1 MRLRLTWAAWVT
13 AVCLAAC
20 GGGGGGSNGVAIGAP
35 SSADSKSAAPG
46 SESQASTAVAGK
58 MGEAK
63 SGEESA
69 LRPLALSP
77 FSRAN
82 TYQLYAA
89 NGSNKLLRLDFS
101 AARYEI
107 LDTQGQSTSGTF
119 AEDANEPGTYVFA
132 NPRMASGTTTTARFR
147 VTPGAVVGAFPFEK
161 PWSNPTSYS
170 VVPFVAANDFVTE
183 AASLDGDYNRFGIGL
198 NSNGS
203 TDSQIVPLRISA
215 GGTVLEMCFDAAIYR
230 VSQCP
235 AASKRTYAVTPSA
248 DGVWTATSTS
258 PTDLLQFRMAKVNG
272 QNVWLSGG
280 WTDAA
285 PDTHVFRVGLR
296 STADWAAMRYVGAAN
311 DQTWGNNTVGFLSAT
326 RAGLVSEVA
335 PTTDQELPITPPPST
350 APAGI
355 WGLDGPDRFLM
366 IRNAALAVVLGARG
380 TAQQGYIQVN
390 LFKED
395 ARIYR
400 LSATSGARP
409 ELHLDMTGRSYTLK
423 DPAGEMLTGTFAPDP
438 AEPGTFVFASPRV
451 TSVANTARFKV
462 VGNVVAGGF
471 PFAVTQ
477 SATPAY
483 AVQPFVGSRAME
495 GAASG
500 IEGVYNRF
508 GIDVST
514 TASSSNIQQ
523 FRIFNGGTELA
534 RCMSNTIYR
543 IELCPS
549 GDLQHWTID
558 LSAAVAPGSIRM
570 VETANP
576 TNYAYFSV
584 ARLAGQNI
592 FLIAGKSLDD
602 PNNAVFRIGLSESS
616 AWPAGVG
623 HGLATTGSWGRVQV
637 YADHST
643 RAVLLPDGTTS
654 NTYNTL
660 SAMAANGPLGM
671 RAIYGT
677 SATYFTMQGAKIFA
691 LVGANNAST
700 GGYLQ
705 LSLMD

>member
-1 MRLRLTWAAWVT
+1 MRLRLSWAAWVI
-13 AVCLAAC
+13 AACLAAC
-20 GGGGGGSNGVAIGAP
+20 GGGGGGGGFVGGAP
-35 SSADSKSAAPG
+35 SSADIKSAELG
-46 SESQASTAVAGK
+46 SEGPASTALAAK
-58 MGEAK
+58 IGEAK

-69 LRPLALSP
+69 LRPLALSR

-82 TYQLYAA
+82 TYHLYAA
-89 NGSNKLLRLDFS
+89 NGSIKLLRLDVS
-101 AARYEI
+101 SARYEI
-107 LDTQGQSTSGTF
+107 LDKEGHSTSGTF
-119 AEDANEPGTYVFA
+119 TEDANEAGTYLFA
-132 NPRMASGTTTTARFR
+132 NPRIAGGSTTARFR

-161 PWSNPTSYS
+161 PWSNPSAYP
-170 VVPFVAANDFVTE
+170 VVPFVAANDFVTD
-183 AASLDGDYNRFGIGL
+183 AALLDGEYNRFGIGL
-198 NSNGS
+198 NSNGT
-203 TDSQIVPLRISA
+203 TDSQVMPLRISA

-230 VSQCP
+230 ISQCP

-248 DGVWTATSTS
+248 EGVWTATSIS
-258 PTDLLQFRMAKVNG
+258 PADVLQFRMAKVNG

-280 WTDAA
+280 WTNTA

-311 DQTWGNNTVGFLSAT
+311 DQTWGSNTVGFLSAT
-326 RAGLVSEVA
+326 RADLVSEGA
-335 PTTDQELPITPPPST
+335 PTTDQELPITLPPST

-355 WGLDGPDRFLM
+355 WGLDGADRFM
-366 IRNAALAVVLGARG
+366 VMRNAALAVVLGARG

-390 LFKED
+390 LFKEN
-395 ARIYR
+395 ASIYR

-409 ELHLDMTGRSYTLK
+409 ELRLDMAGRRYTLK
-423 DPAGEMLTGTFAPDP
+423 DPSGEALTGTFSPDA

-451 TSVANTARFKV
+451 TSAANTARFKV
-462 VGNVVAGGF
+462 VDNVIAGGF

-495 GAASG
+495 VSAPG

-508 GIDVST
+508 GIDVSPT
-514 TASSSNIQQ
+514 SSSSNIQQ
-523 FRIFNGGTELA
+523 FRIFNNGTELV
-534 RCMSNTIYR
+534 RCMNNTIYR

-558 LSAAVAPGSIRM
+558 LAAAVTPGSIRM

-576 TNYAYFSV
+576 TNFTYFSV
-584 ARLAGQNI
+584 VRLGGQNI
-592 FLIAGKSLDD
+592 FLIAGKSLD
-602 PNNAVFRIGLSESS
+602 NTTNAVFRIGLSESS
-616 AWPAGVG
+616 AWPTGIG

-637 YADHST
+637 YPDHST
-643 RAVLLPDGTTS
+643 RAVLLPNGTTQ
-654 NTYNTL
+654 NTYNEL
-660 SAMAANGPLGM
+660 STMGSDSPQGM
-671 RAIYGT
+671 RAIYG
-677 SATYFTMQGAKIFA
+677 SNATYFTMQGAKIFA

>member
-1 MRLRLTWAAWVT
+1 MGFPLGWTAWVS
-13 AVCLAAC
+13 AVCLAGC
-20 GGGGGGSNGVAIGAP
+20 GGGGGASMGGTSSLGKAESRAEDGRP
-35 SSADSKSAAPG
+35 SSTAILAKIAETKSDTPP
-46 SESQASTAVAGK
+46 
-58 MGEAK
+58 
-63 SGEESA
+63 
-69 LRPLALSP
+69 LRPLAASP
-77 FSRAN
+77 FSRVT
-82 TYQLYAA
+82 TYSLYAA
-89 NGSNKLLRLDFS
+89 NGSEKVLRLDFS
-101 AARYEI
+101 SARYEI
-107 LDTQGQSTSGTF
+107 LDDQGGSTSGTF
-119 AEDANEPGTYVFA
+119 TEDAAEPGTYRFAGPRLA
-132 NPRMASGTTTTARFR
+132 NPASTARFR
-147 VTPGAVVGAFPFEK
+147 VTPGAVVGAFAFEK
-161 PWSNPTSYS
+161 PWSNPTAYS
-170 VVPFVAANDFVTE
+170 IVPFVAANDFVTDG
-183 AASLDGDYNRFGIGL
+183 AALDGEYNRFGIGS
-198 NSNGS
+198 NSNGT
-203 TDSQIVPLRISA
+203 TDSQVAPLRIS
-215 GGTVLEMCFDAAIYR
+215 GGGRVLEMCIDSAIYR
-230 VSQCP
+230 ITECP
-235 AASKRTYAVTPSA
+235 ATSRRIYAITASA
-248 DGVWTATSTS
+248 DGVWTATSANPS
-258 PTDLLQFRMAKVNG
+258 HLLQFRMARVNG
-272 QNVWLSGG
+272 QNIWLSRS
-280 WTDAA
+280 A
-285 PDTHVFRVGLR
+285 PDTNPETRAFSVGLR
-296 STADWAAMRYVGAAN
+296 STGDWAAMRYIGAAT
-311 DQTWGNNTVGFLSAT
+311 DQSWGSHTPGFLSAVRT
-326 RAGLVSEVA
+326 GIAADAIS
-335 PTTDQELPITPPPST
+335 PIDQELPITPPSAS
-350 APAGI
+350 APPGI
-355 WGLDGPDRFLM
+355 WGLDGDIRFLLM
-366 IRNAALAVVLGARG
+366 KNTALAVVVGAPS
-380 TAQQGYIQVN
+380 TEHAGYLQLD
-390 LFKED
+390 LFKEN
-395 ARIYR
+395 ASIYR

-409 ELHLDMTGRSYTLK
+409 ELRLDMAAQRYTMK
-423 DPAGEMLTGTFAPDP
+423 DPAGEVLTGSFAADP

-495 GAASG
+495 VTASG

-508 GIDVST
+508 GIDVSA

-523 FRIFNGGTELA
+523 FRIFNNGTELV
-534 RCMSNTIYR
+534 RCMHNTIYR

-549 GDLQHWTID
+549 SDLQHWTID

-592 FLIAGKSLDD
+592 FLIAGKSLND

-677 SATYFTMQGAKIFA
+677 NGTYFTMQGAKIFA

>member
-1 MRLRLTWAAWVT
+1 MQLRLTWAAWMT

-20 GGGGGGSNGVAIGAP
+20 GGGGGGSSSVAVGTS
-35 SSADSKSAAPG
+35 SSADGKSAALG
-46 SESQASTAVAGK
+46 SERPASTTVAAK
-58 MGEAK
+58 IGEAK
-63 SGEESA
+63 SGEESP

-89 NGSNKLLRLDFS
+89 NGSKKLLRLDFS
-101 AARYEI
+101 SARYEI

-132 NPRMASGTTTTARFR
+132 NPRIASGTTTARFR

-235 AASKRTYAVTPSA
+235 TASKRTYAVTPSA
-248 DGVWTATSTS
+248 DGVWTAISTS
-258 PTDLLQFRMAKVNG
+258 PADLLQFRMAKVNG

-280 WTDAA
+280 WTDTA

-311 DQTWGNNTVGFLSAT
+311 DQTWGSNTVGFLSAT
-326 RAGLVSEVA
+326 RADLVSEGA
-335 PTTDQELPITPPPST
+335 PATDQELPITPPPST

-355 WGLDGPDRFLM
+355 WGLDGANRFLVM
-366 IRNAALAVVLGARG
+366 RNAALAVVLGARG

-390 LFKED
+390 LFEEN
-395 ARIYR
+395 ASIYR

-409 ELHLDMTGRSYTLK
+409 ELRLDMMGRRYTLR
-423 DPAGEMLTGTFAPDP
+423 DPSGEMLTGTFAPDP

-462 VGNVVAGGF
+462 VGNIITGGF

-477 SATPAY
+477 SVTPAF

-495 GAASG
+495 ATPSG

-508 GIDVST
+508 GIDVSPT
-514 TASSSNIQQ
+514 TSISTIQQ
-523 FRIFNGGTELA
+523 FQIFNNGTELV
-534 RCMSNTIYR
+534 RCTNNIVYR
-543 IELCPS
+543 IELCPA
-549 GDLQHWTID
+549 GNLEHWTVD
-558 LSAAVAPGSIRM
+558 LSVATLPGSVRM

-576 TNYAYFSV
+576 SNYTSFSV
-584 ARLAGQNI
+584 AQSGGQKI
-592 FLIAGKSLDD
+592 LLIAGQSLSD
-602 PNNAVFRIGLSESS
+602 PTNAVFRIGLSDSS
-616 AWPAGVG
+616 AWPTAAG

-654 NTYNTL
+654 NTYNSL
-660 SAMAANGPLGM
+660 SSMGSSGPPGM
-671 RAIYGT
+671 RVIYGT
-677 SATYFTMQGAKIFA
+677 NGNYFVMQGAKIFA
-691 LVGANNAST
+691 LVGANTSGTA
-700 GGYLQ
+700 GYLQ
-705 LSLMD
+705 ISLMD